1 MLWINRAQPN
11 AWATPVIKLFQDV
24 FPMARLSRRRVRFKM
39 VAQDAP
45 RRYDQSATTGRLV
58 LHSQGYK

>member
-24 FPMARLSRRRVRFKM
+24 FPMARLSRRRLRFKWL
-39 VAQDAP
+39 P
-45 RRYDQSATTGRLV
+45 RMRPEGMTKVQLLEG
-58 LHSQGYK
+58 